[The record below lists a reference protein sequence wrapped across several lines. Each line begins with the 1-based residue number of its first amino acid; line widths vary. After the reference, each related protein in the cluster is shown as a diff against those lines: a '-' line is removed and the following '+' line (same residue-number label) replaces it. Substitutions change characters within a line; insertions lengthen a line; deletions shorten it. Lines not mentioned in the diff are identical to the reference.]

1 VQPAPTTHRGLR
13 TKDFLA
19 RGGLWG
25 FALKLA
31 SVALVLC
38 GEAMITNHLG
48 LESYDLWATA
58 VSWLSIAAVFSVLGM
73 NMLVVQRLPAARV
86 ASEFS
91 LMRGLISWT
100 GARMLAAGLA
110 CGLVLFVSRDLL
122 SMSRP
127 ALAPILLVVALMV
140 PVRASALHLQ
150 AVLRGLKHPLVSQ
163 VPLMLVRPF
172 ALLLALVALSAAG
185 MTWSP
190 QRLALV
196 WLATLVLAWVVG
208 RLWLMRLT
216 EPQLR
221 DAPSSVVEPKW
232 SGLVV
237 QFFALQ
243 LAGMVL
249 TQADPAML
257 AAFSTPGEAGLY
269 AIADRLSILLL
280 FAQIAVNVVIA
291 PLISQLHASG
301 DNNELQGALIVA
313 ARGIAAFTL
322 PAAIFMLLFG
332 PWLLALF
339 GDDFVQAHSA
349 LNWLVLG
356 RTWAALSGAVVLLL
370 VMSGHQKIALKILLG
385 SALGKLSLNV
395 VLIPSLGAEGAA
407 ISTALMLA
415 ICNSWALFEV
425 HRRLGLSSSVFIIFA
440 RNESQGAS

>member
-1 VQPAPTTHRGLR
+1 
-13 TKDFLA
+13 
-19 RGGLWG
+19 
-25 FALKLA
+25 LKLA
-31 SVALVLC
+31 SVVLVFA

-73 NMLVVQRLPAARV
+73 NMLIVQRLPAARV
-86 ASEFS
+86 SSDFS
-91 LMRGLISWT
+91 AMRSLIGWT
-100 GARMLAAGLA
+100 GARILAAGFV
-110 CGLVLFVSRDLL
+110 CGLALFLARDLL
-122 SMSRP
+122 STSRP
-127 ALAPILLVVALMV
+127 ALGPILLVVALMV
-140 PVRASALHLQ
+140 PVRGSALHLQ

-163 VPLMLVRPF
+163 APLMLVRPF
-172 ALLLALVALSAAG
+172 ALLLALVLLSAAG
-185 MTWSP
+185 MSWSL

-196 WLATLVLAWVVG
+196 WLATLVLAWLVG

-221 DAPSSVVEPKW
+221 DAIPGGVEPRW
-232 SGLVV
+232 RGLVV

-243 LAGMVL
+243 LAGMLL

-269 AIADRLSILLL
+269 AIADRLSLLLL

-291 PLISQLHASG
+291 PLISQLHTSG
-301 DNNELQGALIVA
+301 DKTELQGALVVA

-322 PAAIFMLLFG
+322 PAAVFMLLFG
-332 PWLLALF
+332 PWLLGFF

-349 LNWLVLG
+349 LKWLVLG

-370 VMSGHQKIALKILLG
+370 VMTGHQKTALKILLS
-385 SALGKLSLNV
+385 SALGKLLLNV
-395 VLIPSLGAEGAA
+395 ALIPSLGAEGAA

-415 ICNSWALFEV
+415 LCNSWSLFEV
-425 HRRLGLSSSVFIIFA
+425 HRRLGLSSSVFIILS
-440 RNESQGAS
+440 RNERQGSS